1 MSPKTKA
8 PLYAEVAAKEPNHR
22 HRAMAAWIEAN
33 TGEDVDV
40 KTVQLVLSL
49 TKPFRASPEYAAVK
63 DEIAAERQAEK
74 DAARQRRVD
83 AAKARADK
91 LRAALAALEGEIAAS
106 EPVTPPRKA
115 AAKKAPAKK
124 AAPTAKPAEPSNV
137 TPLQRAP
144 RKAAAKKAAP
154 VVDSPVLD
162 DDEF

>member
-106 EPVTPPRKA
+106 EPVAPPRKA
-115 AAKKAPAKK
+115 TKKVTK
-124 AAPTAKPAEPSNV
+124 AAAPAEPSNV